1 MLSTRLHKPCSS
13 STVENR
19 LRSLAAKFLN
29 RGAGVALPGSMQT
42 LRTESLVVI
51 PDSKILQVLV
61 PTYDVAP
68 RQLGGRVVHGAG
80 GERARSR
87 LAQGEPGLYF
97 ELHFFGSESCAK
109 RHPTCILDTL
119 SWRLG

>member
-19 LRSLAAKFLN
+19 LQSLEAKFLN
-29 RGAGVALPGSMQT
+29 GRARVALPGSVQT

-61 PTYDVAP
+61 PTCDRP
-68 RQLGGRVVHGAG
+68 RQLDGRVVQGVGREA
-80 GERARSR
+80 ARSR
-87 LAQGEPGLYF
+87 MAGGPGLYF
-97 ELHFFGSESCAK
+97 DSHFLGSESCAK

-119 SWRLG
+119 SWRSG